1 MSLEIL
7 KLKLDGR
14 EVVDAEL
21 AGLDSADYPDFCD
34 AYFDRAF
41 FADTGEA
48 LEDEQLD
55 RLAEQNPDELHILA
69 HRTIRYGGRG

>member
-7 KLKLDGR
+7 KLELDGR

-21 AGLDSADYPDFCD
+21 AGLNSSYYHDFCD
-34 AYFDRAF
+34 AYLDKAF
-41 FADTGEA
+41 FDDTGEA
-48 LEDEQLD
+48 LDDDQLD
-55 RLAEQNPDELHILA
+55 RLAEQNPDKLHVLA